1 MSKSAQHII
10 EVWADWS
17 GLGGPTCMGTLL
29 ATPSRGTEIFSFE
42 YDAGWLATA
51 SARRLD
57 PSLGL
62 FRGPQYAPK
71 DRDNFGLF
79 LDSCPDRWG
88 RVLMRRREAQLARAE
103 GRKERKLLESDY
115 LLGVHDSHRMGALRF
130 RVSTGGPFVDDNQD
144 MASPPWTSL
153 RELEQISLKLER
165 DDAQED
171 PEYAKWLRMLIA
183 PGGSLGGARPKAS
196 VLDDKGS
203 LWIAKFPSR
212 RDGDDV
218 GAWEGVV
225 HELAARAGLE
235 TPTAMTRKF
244 GSDHHTFLTQ
254 RFDRTSRG
262 ERVHFASAM
271 TLLERSD
278 GDDAASGTS
287 YVELAELIM
296 KHGSQTERDLAE
308 LWRRIVF
315 SICVSNTDDHLRNHG
330 FLLGPSG
337 WALAPAYDMN
347 PNPHG
352 AGLRLNISETDNSQD
367 LALARDVAKY
377 FRLSDTR
384 AQEILSEVVTG
395 VSGWRAVAK
404 QHGISRDEVERIA
417 PAFDHAQS

>member
-51 SARRLD
+51 SARSLD

-287 YVELAELIM
+287 YLELAELIM

-347 PNPHG
+347 PTPHG

>member
-51 SARRLD
+51 SARSLD

-287 YVELAELIM
+287 YLELAELIM

>member
-51 SARRLD
+51 SARSLD

-165 DDAQED
+165 DAAQED

-287 YVELAELIM
+287 YLELAELIM

>member
-1 MSKSAQHII
+1 
-10 EVWADWS
+10 
-17 GLGGPTCMGTLL
+17 MGTLL

-51 SARRLD
+51 SARSLD

-287 YVELAELIM
+287 YLELAELIM

>member
-1 MSKSAQHII
+1 
-10 EVWADWS
+10 
-17 GLGGPTCMGTLL
+17 
-29 ATPSRGTEIFSFE
+29 
-42 YDAGWLATA
+42 
-51 SARRLD
+51 
-57 PSLGL
+57 
-62 FRGPQYAPK
+62 
-71 DRDNFGLF
+71 
-79 LDSCPDRWG
+79 
-88 RVLMRRREAQLARAE
+88 
-103 GRKERKLLESDY
+103 
-115 LLGVHDSHRMGALRF
+115 
-130 RVSTGGPFVDDNQD
+130 
-144 MASPPWTSL
+144 
-153 RELEQISLKLER
+153 
-165 DDAQED
+165 
-171 PEYAKWLRMLIA
+171 
-183 PGGSLGGARPKAS
+183 
-196 VLDDKGS
+196 
-203 LWIAKFPSR
+203 
-212 RDGDDV
+212 
-218 GAWEGVV
+218 
-225 HELAARAGLE
+225 
-235 TPTAMTRKF
+235 
-244 GSDHHTFLTQ
+244 
-254 RFDRTSRG
+254 
-262 ERVHFASAM
+262 M

-287 YVELAELIM
+287 YLELAELIM